1 MELTQAPRKAQAAQE
16 LEEAARESMH
26 GPVPA
31 DVVRKLSESFS
42 NATSPRVTVTL
53 SQKQPLSPKV
63 EIMVEQEQNCSEI
76 RNIVSELRDRAEKL
90 EYEKRR
96 IARERDEAVN
106 KFNQLRMTLNQ
117 LELFAEDTVRENK
130 VQQET

>member
-1 MELTQAPRKAQAAQE
+1 VTQATRKTSAAQE
-16 LEEAARESMH
+16 LEAAARESMH

-31 DVVRKLSESFS
+31 DVHRKLSESFS
-42 NATSPRVTVTL
+42 NATSPRATP
-53 SQKQPLSPKV
+53 SQKPPLSPRV

-106 KFNQLRMTLNQ
+106 KFNQLRMTLSQ